1 MSCRLSQ
8 RQPLIT
14 LAVFVGVMCIRA
26 TPPVIPELEYEI
38 HFIGPITE
46 AGEKYL
52 IGGLVD
58 QDPDIRFWIDRPTQS
73 ALARTTVHLEQP
85 ALQEVI
91 APAGLVIGYMGLLSG
106 DPTVPA
112 EGLAR
117 SSFPVYIDTGHP
129 TIDAS
134 RYLQAKAAWFAA
146 RKPSGSPVTEQ

>member
-1 MSCRLSQ
+1 MNRRLSH
-8 RQPLIT
+8 RQPMIT
-14 LAVFVGVMCIRA
+14 LMVFVGLLCIRA
-26 TPPVIPELEYEI
+26 APPLIPELEYEI
-38 HFIGPITE
+38 HFIGPITD

-73 ALARTTVHLEQP
+73 ALARTTVHLDQP

-91 APAGLVIGYMGLLSG
+91 APSGLGIGYMGLLSD

-112 EGLAR
+112 EGLAK

-129 TIDAS
+129 TTDAS
-134 RYLQAKAAWFAA
+134 QYLQAKAAWFAA
-146 RKPSGSPVTEQ
+146 HKPSGSPLIDQ